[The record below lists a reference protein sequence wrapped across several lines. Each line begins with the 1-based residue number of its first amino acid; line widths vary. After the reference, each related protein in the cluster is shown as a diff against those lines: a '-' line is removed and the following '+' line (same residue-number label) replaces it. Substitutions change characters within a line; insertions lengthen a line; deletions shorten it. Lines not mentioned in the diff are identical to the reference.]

1 MAYTTEQ
8 IAAEIKALIAKV
20 SEREPD
26 EISDTAHYQE
36 ELGIDS
42 LMGMEIMIA
51 VDRKFKIDIPEEEF
65 AQANC
70 VNQSV
75 ALVEKW
81 LAAKEAMALAPA

>member
-8 IAAEIKALIAKV
+8 IRAEIKALIAKV
-20 SEREPD
+20 SEREAD
-26 EISDTAHYQE
+26 EIADEAKYQD

-65 AQANC
+65 AQATC
-70 VNQSV
+70 VNESV

-81 LAAKEAMALAPA
+81 LSAKEATAIATA

>member
-8 IAAEIKALIAKV
+8 IRSEIKALIAKV
-20 SEREPD
+20 SEREID
-26 EISDTAHYQE
+26 EISDSASYQE

-65 AQANC
+65 AAAKC
-70 VNQSV
+70 VNESV

-81 LAAKEAMALAPA
+81 LAAKEETVAA

>member
-8 IAAEIKALIAKV
+8 IKAEIKKLIAKV
-20 SEREPD
+20 SERETD
-26 EISDTAHYQE
+26 EIGDAAHYLE

-65 AQANC
+65 AQASCINE
-70 VNQSV
+70 SV

-81 LAAKEAMALAPA
+81 LSTKEAAAAA

>member
-8 IAAEIKALIAKV
+8 IKAEVKALIAKV
-20 SEREPD
+20 SEREAD
-26 EISDTAHYQE
+26 EISDSAHYQE

-65 AQANC
+65 AKATC
-70 VNQSV
+70 VNESV

-81 LAAKEAMALAPA
+81 LATKEAAAVA

>member
-1 MAYTTEQ
+1 MAFTTEQ
-8 IAAEIKALIAKV
+8 ITAEIKTLIAKV
-20 SEREPD
+20 SEREVD
-26 EISDTAHYQE
+26 EISDTAHYQD

-70 VNQSV
+70 VMQSV

-81 LAAKEAMALAPA
+81 LAEKEVTANA

>member
-8 IAAEIKALIAKV
+8 IRAEIKNLIAKV
-20 SEREPD
+20 SEREVD
-26 EISDTAHYQE
+26 EIGDAAHYQE

-65 AQANC
+65 AQASC
-70 VNQSV
+70 VNDSV

-81 LAAKEAMALAPA
+81 LSAKEIVAVA

>member
-8 IAAEIKALIAKV
+8 IKAEIKTLIAKV
-20 SEREPD
+20 SERESD

-65 AQANC
+65 AGANC

-81 LAAKEAMALAPA
+81 LSAKEATVTA